1 MNTKLALALIL
12 TVALFAGS
20 GMALA
25 QQAPTTPPGQQ
36 HQMGPGMMMGPM
48 MCCSMTQMNPEQMK
62 QMQQW
67 WQACPMWQMTPQQ
80 APAQPQP
87 KK

>member
-1 MNTKLALALIL
+1 MKLALALIL
-12 TVALFAGS
+12 TVALMAGS
-20 GMALA
+20 GAAWA
-25 QQAPTTPPGQQ
+25 QQAPAAPPGQQ

-48 MCCSMTQMNPEQMK
+48 MCCPMGQMTPEQTK

-67 WQACPMWQMTPQQ
+67 WQACPMWQMQQ
-80 APAQPQP
+80 QQQPAQPQP